1 MVAATVVLVAALY
14 PLDRAPRARIEDTLS
29 H

>member
-1 MVAATVVLVAALY
+1 MVASTVALVAALY
-14 PLDRAPRARIEDTLS
+14 PLDRAPRARIEDTLG